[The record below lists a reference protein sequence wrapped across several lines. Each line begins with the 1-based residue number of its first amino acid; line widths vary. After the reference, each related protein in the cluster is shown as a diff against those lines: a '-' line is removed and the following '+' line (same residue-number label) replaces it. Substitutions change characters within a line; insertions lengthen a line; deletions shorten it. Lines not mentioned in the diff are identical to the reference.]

1 MKKIIYFILSFL
13 ISVLSFLFYYLFDSY
28 DYFVFGQI
36 SVWVITY
43 IITTES
49 LKKIFSLQS
58 LFLLGYGL
66 FILGRFVAQIFY
78 NIPSIYCMD
87 FIFDYCL
94 SSDQILNLNLILYLT
109 LLSFSLPFLFNS
121 EKKSKLSLDVFYSIN
136 KIKMLIAVQFFLLVY
151 YSYNS
156 YKAIE
161 LASSSGYMAL
171 FYGQA
176 EVYETPIAILVF
188 SMIIVIFS
196 ILLNND
202 SSANK
207 LLIKI
212 MFYYFLILMLVGIL
226 SGSRASFLTALFMLG
241 YYLYKDVKFGFLKN
255 LLILS
260 LCILI
265 IYFIN
270 ILAAFSGARP
280 YDNNEIFLQISDTLF
295 GQGITLM
302 VFDASMHVDQYPLL
316 AYLKTILPGI
326 QIFYSLFD
334 IDHRYLFDFSS
345 YLVYVNNKNMYFEGY
360 GLGWSLLSDFYI
372 FSFGFIPLYL
382 LFIYF
387 FSYFLKNIQQ
397 VGGSWINGLL
407 FLFASQ
413 MFIISRSS
421 ISLIILMLILYCL
434 FSIILGNF
442 RIDKNRGV

>member
-13 ISVLSFLFYYLFDSY
+13 ICALSFLLYYLFDSF

-43 IITTES
+43 IITTEG

-58 LFLLGYGL
+58 FFLLGYGL
-66 FILGRFVAQIFY
+66 FILGRFVTQIFS
-78 NIPSIYCMD
+78 NIPDIYCMD

-94 SSDQILNLNLILYLT
+94 SSDQILNLNLVLYLT
-109 LLSFSLPFLFNS
+109 LLSFSIPFLFNS
-121 EKKSKLSLDVFYSIN
+121 EKKSKLNLEIFYSIN
-136 KIKMLIAVQFFLLVY
+136 KIKMLIALQFFLLVY
-151 YSYNS
+151 YSYYS
-156 YKAIE
+156 YKIIE

-176 EVYETPIAILVF
+176 EAYETPVAMLAF
-188 SMIIVIFS
+188 SMIVVIFS
-196 ILLNND
+196 ILLNNN
-202 SSANK
+202 SNVNK
-207 LLIKI
+207 SFIRI
-212 MFYYFLILMLVGIL
+212 MFYYFLMLMLLGIL
-226 SGSRASFLTALFMLG
+226 SGSRTSFLTAFFMLG
-241 YYLYKDVKFGFLKN
+241 YYFYKDVKLSFLKN
-255 LLILS
+255 VLLFG
-260 LCILI
+260 LCVLI

-280 YDNNEIFLQISDTLF
+280 YDNNEIFVQISDTLF

-302 VFDASMHVDQYPLL
+302 VFDASMQVDNYPFL
-316 AYLKTILPGI
+316 AYLKTIFPGI
-326 QIFYSLFD
+326 QIIYGLFD
-334 IDHRYLFDFSS
+334 INHRYLFDFSS
-345 YLVYVNNKNMYFEGY
+345 YLVYVNNKSMYFDGY

-397 VGGSWINGLL
+397 LNGSWINGFL
-407 FLFASQ
+407 FLIASQ

-434 FSIILGNF
+434 ISIVLGNF
-442 RIDKNRGV
+442 RIDKNRGA